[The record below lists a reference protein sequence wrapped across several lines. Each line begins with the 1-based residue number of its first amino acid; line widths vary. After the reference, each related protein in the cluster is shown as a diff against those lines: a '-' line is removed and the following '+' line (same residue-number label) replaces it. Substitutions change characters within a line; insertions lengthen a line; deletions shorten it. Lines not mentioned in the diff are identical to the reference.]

1 MNRISIDEYYLNIAK
16 AVSKRS
22 TCMRRHYGAV
32 IVKNGEII
40 GTGYN
45 GSARGTVNCCDR
57 GYCVRTNNQHND
69 GDYGKC
75 PAVHAEMNALLSV
88 ARKDS
93 IGSTL
98 YLYGEEDGKSI
109 NAEPCPIC
117 SRLIINAGIHK
128 TVCSEE
134 SDE

>member
-1 MNRISIDEYYLNIAK
+1 MSRISIDDYYLNIAN

-22 TCMRRHYGAV
+22 TCLRRKYGAV

-45 GSARGTVNCCDR
+45 GSPRGSENCCDNGICHR
-57 GYCVRTNNQHND
+57 RNNEHND

-98 YLYGEEDGKSI
+98 YLYGEEEGKSI

-117 SRLIINAGIHK
+117 SRLIINAGIERVVTSH
-128 TVCSEE
+128 ENN
-134 SDE
+134 